1 MKIQNRITV
10 LAATLLS
17 CAGMVTLA
25 TGASAAAP
33 TPDSAAG
40 VSARIANA
48 AAASSYHTI
57 KNMAYSQCVDA
68 PGGVLN
74 VRLQLANCNGSS
86 TQNWAFVS
94 TGSADTYYLVNQA
107 SGYCA
112 EVNNG
117 TSVPGETV
125 DEYFCDG
132 LASEQWVE
140 TPVIVDQKV
149 GAKFRHVGTNL
160 CLDTVSSTGS
170 QLMQWSC
177 DDAHPA
183 AAQVWTVS

>member
-1 MKIQNRITV
+1 MKIRSRTSV
-10 LAATLLS
+10 LAGALLAS
-17 CAGMVTLA
+17 AGMMALA
-25 TGASAAAP
+25 TGASAA
-33 TPDSAAG
+33 TPAADSTA
-40 VSARIANA
+40 VTSARITAA

-57 KNMAYSQCVDA
+57 KNLAYGQCVDA

-74 VRLQLANCNGSS
+74 VRLQLAGCNGSS

-94 TGSADTYYLVNQA
+94 TGASNTYYLVNQS

-117 TSVPGETV
+117 TSIPGETV

-132 LASEQWVE
+132 LASEQWTE
-140 TPVIVDQKV
+140 TAVIVNQAAGV
-149 GAKFRHVGTNL
+149 KFTHVGTTM
-160 CLDTVSSTGS
+160 CLDTVGGAGS
-170 QLMQWSC
+170 QLMQWNC

-183 AAQVWTVS
+183 EAQVWIVG

>member
-1 MKIQNRITV
+1 MKVRNRITV
-10 LAATLLS
+10 LAATLVS
-17 CAGMVTLA
+17 CAGMLTLA
-25 TGASAAAP
+25 TGASAATP
-33 TPDSAAG
+33 TADSTPG
-40 VSARIANA
+40 VSARVAAA

-57 KNMAYSQCVDA
+57 RNMAYAQCVDA

-94 TGSADTYYLVNQA
+94 TGAADTYYLVNQA

-117 TSVPGETV
+117 TSVPGEAV
-125 DEYFCDG
+125 DEYLCDG

-140 TPVIVDQKV
+140 TAAIVDQKV
-149 GAKFRHVGTNL
+149 GAKFRHAGTTL

>member
-1 MKIQNRITV
+1 MKIDNRITV
-10 LAATLLS
+10 PAATLVS

-25 TGASAAAP
+25 TGASAAAS
-33 TPDSAAG
+33 TPDPTAV
-40 VSARIANA
+40 VSARVAAA

-74 VRLQLANCNGSS
+74 VRLQLANCNGST

-94 TGSADTYYLVNQA
+94 TGSTDTYYLVNQA

-125 DEYFCDG
+125 DEYLCDG

-140 TPVIVDQKV
+140 ATAIVDQRV

-160 CLDTVSSTGS
+160 CLDTVGGTGS

-183 AAQVWTVS
+183 AAQVWTVN

>member
-1 MKIQNRITV
+1 MKIRNRVTV
-10 LAATLLS
+10 LAAAFLS

-25 TGASAAAP
+25 TGASAA
-33 TPDSAAG
+33 TPAADPAAG
-40 VSARIANA
+40 ISARVA
-48 AAASSYHTI
+48 AAVAASSYHTI
-57 KNMAYSQCVDA
+57 KNLAYNQCVDA
-68 PGGVLN
+68 PGGALN
-74 VRLQLANCNGSS
+74 VRLQLVSCNGSS

-94 TGSADTYYLVNQA
+94 TGSTDTYYLVNQQ

-117 TSVPGETV
+117 TSVPGEAV
-125 DEYFCDG
+125 DEYICDG

-140 TPVIVDQKV
+140 TTAIVDQVV
-149 GAKFRHVGTNL
+149 GAKFKHVGTNL
-160 CLDTVSSTGS
+160 CLDTVSSAGS
-170 QLMQWSC
+170 QLMQWGC

>member
-1 MKIQNRITV
+1 MNLRNRITV
-10 LAATLLS
+10 LAATLVS

-25 TGASAAAP
+25 TGANAAEP
-33 TPDSAAG
+33 TADSTAG
-40 VSARIANA
+40 VSARVTAA

-57 KNMAYSQCVDA
+57 KNLAYNQCVDA

-107 SGYCA
+107 SAYCA

-117 TSVPGETV
+117 TSVPGEAV
-125 DEYFCDG
+125 DEYLCDG

-140 TPVIVDQKV
+140 TAVTVDQRA

-160 CLDTVSSTGS
+160 CLDTVSSFNS

-183 AAQVWTVS
+183 AAQVWIVS